1 MLARSHDD
9 KPGTKAARPAP
20 QRRIGVH
27 AGRVPAGLDGNPNP
41 IVSPTRTTLLER
53 VADDVAQIARDRR
66 ALVAVDGASGTGKS
80 TFADEL
86 ARTLKA
92 TEMTVV
98 RASIDSFHRP
108 RAERYRLGNDSP
120 KGYYRDSHDLTG
132 LRDHLLHPFA
142 VGIGSVRLATFDEP
156 SDQPLDVE
164 EPVPA
169 EAILVIDGL
178 FLHRPELVQYWDLS
192 LYLVADGRR
201 ESAWQSYLTRDLPA
215 DPHERAAEIEQRETR
230 ARRRRYV
237 EGQALYER
245 DAGPLDRAN
254 LVIDNDDLARPE
266 LIARRPT
273 R

>member
-98 RASIDSFHRP
+98 RASIDSFIVHVPSGTASGTTRP
-108 RAERYRLGNDSP
+108 RA
-120 KGYYRDSHDLTG
+120 T
-132 LRDHLLHPFA
+132 
-142 VGIGSVRLATFDEP
+142 T
-156 SDQPLDVE
+156 
-164 EPVPA
+164 
-169 EAILVIDGL
+169 
-178 FLHRPELVQYWDLS
+178 
-192 LYLVADGRR
+192 
-201 ESAWQSYLTRDLPA
+201 
-215 DPHERAAEIEQRETR
+215 ETH
-230 ARRRRYV
+230 
-237 EGQALYER
+237 
-245 DAGPLDRAN
+245 
-254 LVIDNDDLARPE
+254 
-266 LIARRPT
+266 T
-273 R
+273 T